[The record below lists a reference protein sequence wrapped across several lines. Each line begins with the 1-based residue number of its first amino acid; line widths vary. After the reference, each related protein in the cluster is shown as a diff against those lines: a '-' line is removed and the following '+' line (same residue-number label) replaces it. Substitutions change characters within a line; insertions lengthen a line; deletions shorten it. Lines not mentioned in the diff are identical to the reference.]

1 MYFDKIIPKEWPNLD
16 NLEWRSIENMGLDR
30 EFKELGQIKKGKYL
44 KKSKL
49 CDVLQLIDL
58 YNHEPVTNKID
69 YSRFLCPEFAQ
80 Y

>member
-1 MYFDKIIPKEWPNLD
+1 
-16 NLEWRSIENMGLDR
+16 MGLDR